1 MLNRNLALLLGGQLV
16 SQIGDKFHM
25 LAVAFLVLKTTG
37 SPAKMGLVLFC
48 SVFPSMLLGVV
59 AGAVLD
65 RCHRK
70 RIIVTADLIR
80 GLIVA
85 TVGGAYAMEAL
96 SFSGLLLAQVLISTC
111 TAFFDPAIPAM
122 IPQLVRRDE
131 LSRANAQTQLVSGIA
146 TIAGPTLGGL
156 TVAWGGYLPVFLL
169 NAASYLFSAAF
180 ESMIQMPVRGDTTE
194 KQNSLGSDILEGCRY
209 MARRQHLVVI
219 LGMVAVI
226 HFFVGSIEAVIPVL
240 AVGLSGKGAANIGF
254 IQTAFGIGTVTA
266 ALVISLRKPGGRE
279 ARVLFGSVFLMGLL
293 LLAMGALHLG
303 GARRVGL
310 YMAFFVSLGGAV
322 IFAGTSFRSIL
333 QKNVVDEMMG
343 RVFGL
348 VASVG
353 NISIPIAALL
363 AGVTMEYL
371 SHQLI
376 LIASG
381 TSLLP
386 ISMGA
391 YYTYQKMSSA
401 QNTASSGRQ
410 GTKWGPNGGGWGSDL
425 EL

>member
-1 MLNRNLALLLGGQLV
+1 MLNRNLALLLGGQLI
-16 SQIGDKFHM
+16 SQVGDKFHM

-65 RCHRK
+65 RCDRK
-70 RIIVTADLIR
+70 RIIVTADIIR

-85 TVGGAYAMEAL
+85 AIGGAFAMGAL

-131 LSRANAQTQLVSGIA
+131 LTRANAHTQLISGIA
-146 TIAGPTLGGL
+146 TIAGPVLGGL
-156 TVAWGGYLPVFLL
+156 TVAWGGYLPVFLF
-169 NAASYLFSAAF
+169 NAASYLFSAVF
-180 ESMIQMPVRGDTTE
+180 ESMIQMPAREETSE

-209 MARRQHLVVI
+209 MADRQHLVVI

-226 HFFVGSIEAVIPVL
+226 HFFVGSIEAVIPVM
-240 AVGLSGKGAANIGF
+240 AAGLKGKGAANIGF
-254 IQTAFGIGTVTA
+254 IQTAFGLGTVTA
-266 ALVISLRKPGGRE
+266 ALVISLRKTSGRE
-279 ARVLFGSVFLMGLL
+279 VRVLFGSVFLIGLL
-293 LLAMGALHLG
+293 LLAMGAFHLW

-310 YMAFFVSLGGAV
+310 YLAFFVSLGGAV

-333 QKNVVDEMMG
+333 QKNVADAMMG
-343 RVFGL
+343 RVFGF

-386 ISMGA
+386 ISLGA
-391 YYTYQKMSSA
+391 FYTYQKMSSA
-401 QNTASSGRQ
+401 QIKAGSSRQRIKRGPIRGRL
-410 GTKWGPNGGGWGSDL
+410 GSDP